1 MQNIRVSLIQ
11 IPLIWE
17 SPEENRSV
25 ISNMISSSKAET
37 DVYILPEMFTT
48 GFTMNDEI
56 TEEFSQSSPTVSWMK
71 SLAEKH
77 NCAICGSVIMTDN
90 GERANRFLWI
100 DPDQVVYYD
109 KRHLWA
115 YGDEHKFFKKGMEK
129 RIIHFK
135 GWKILPQICYDLR
148 FPAFVRNEWN
158 DGKALYDLMIYVANW
173 PDARVHAWD
182 ALGLARA
189 IENQSYVALVN
200 RIGRD
205 NKDLNY
211 VGHSALI
218 DANGKYILE
227 PIHNEKGV
235 FTSELDGEKL
245 LRFRQRFPFLMD
257 ADNIKIEE

>member
-1 MQNIRVSLIQ
+1 MQNLKVSLVQ
-11 IPLIWE
+11 IPLVWE
-17 SPEENRSV
+17 SPAENRNI
-25 ISNMISSSKAET
+25 ISELISSSTVKT

-48 GFTMNDEI
+48 GFTMNAEV
-56 TEEFSQSSPTVSWMK
+56 TEEYSQNSETVLWMK
-71 SLAEKH
+71 RIAVEK
-77 NCAICGSVIMTDN
+77 NCAICGSVIMMDS
-90 GERANRFLWI
+90 GERANRFLWV
-100 DPDQVVYYD
+100 DSEQVMFYD

-129 RIIHFK
+129 LIITYK

-148 FPAFVRNEWN
+148 FPAFVRNEWK

-200 RIGRD
+200 RVGRD

-211 VGHSALI
+211 IGHSALI
-218 DANGKYILE
+218 DANGKYIIE
-227 PIHNEKGV
+227 PIHEQKGI
-235 FTSELDGEKL
+235 FTSELSAEKL
-245 LRFRQRFPFLMD
+245 MRFRQRFPFLVD
-257 ADNIKIEE
+257 ADKLFIKS